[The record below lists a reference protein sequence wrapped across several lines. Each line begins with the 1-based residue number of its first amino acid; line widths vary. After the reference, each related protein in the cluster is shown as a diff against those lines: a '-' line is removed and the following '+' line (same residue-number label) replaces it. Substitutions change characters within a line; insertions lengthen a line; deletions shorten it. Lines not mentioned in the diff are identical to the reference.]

1 MALVL
6 LSSKLL
12 FAGYRSR
19 DAADFVEDASRT
31 AVKIE
36 SSSLPREAT
45 AVLAGLWDRVGVD
58 PDRIKRDQL
67 RTLASRVSTG
77 ARDVGLHPEELIIA
91 VRASWQERTPPLPTE
106 QRWILTEMIA
116 LCIDEYYRRQRINGE
131 PVRADSA

>member
-1 MALVL
+1 M
-6 LSSKLL
+6 
-12 FAGYRSR
+12 
-19 DAADFVEDASRT
+19 
-31 AVKIE
+31 KIE

-91 VRASWQERTPPLPTE
+91 VRDSWQERTPPLPTE